1 MCARAQV
8 NTSSMALGLLAGGTF
23 AEPYATLPKMQAQSL
38 FVLRTIADVSFSLRT
53 SRWIELQRCRPGSQ
67 RVRLVVVAAVMVVAI
82 AVVLARVGSDA
93 SSRRGCGSAAAR
105 DLESV
110 GVQDSGRSE
119 SAREGRC

>member
-1 MCARAQV
+1 M
-8 NTSSMALGLLAGGTF
+8 
-23 AEPYATLPKMQAQSL
+23 
-38 FVLRTIADVSFSLRT
+38 
-53 SRWIELQRCRPGSQ
+53 
-67 RVRLVVVAAVMVVAI
+67 VVAAVMVVVVVVAVVV

-110 GVQDSGRSE
+110 GVQDSGRSQ

>member
-8 NTSSMALGLLAGGTF
+8 NISSMALGLLDGGTF
-23 AEPYATLPKMQAQSL
+23 AEPYATLPGMQAQSL
-38 FVLRTIADVSFSLRT
+38 CVLRTIANVSFSLRT
-53 SRWIELQRCRPGSQ
+53 SRWIELQCCRPGRQ
-67 RVRLVVVAAVMVVAI
+67 RVGLMAVAAVMVIVV

-110 GVQDSGRSE
+110 GVQDSGRS
-119 SAREGRC
+119 